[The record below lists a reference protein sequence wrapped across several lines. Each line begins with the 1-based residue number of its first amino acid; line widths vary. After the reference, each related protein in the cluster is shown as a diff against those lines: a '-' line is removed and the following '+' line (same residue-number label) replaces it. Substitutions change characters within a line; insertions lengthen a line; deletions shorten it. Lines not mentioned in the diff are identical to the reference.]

1 MNTNELVEILLN
13 KCNKLKR
20 QHEGSFK
27 LRGINFTR
35 SNLETVIVWLEEGC
49 AFELGQEE
57 AWLVAALA
65 N

>member
-1 MNTNELVEILLN
+1 MNSEELIKKLLN
-13 KCNKLKR
+13 SCYELKR

-35 SNLETVIVWLEEGC
+35 SNLDTVTIWLEEGC
-49 AFELGQEE
+49 SFELAQEE
-57 AWLVAALA
+57 SWLVAALA